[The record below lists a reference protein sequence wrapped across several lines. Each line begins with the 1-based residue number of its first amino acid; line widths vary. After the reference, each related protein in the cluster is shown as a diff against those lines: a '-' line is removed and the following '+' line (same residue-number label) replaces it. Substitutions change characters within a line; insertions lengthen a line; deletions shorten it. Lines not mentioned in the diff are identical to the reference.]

1 MADEENLIPWDE
13 PAFRLEL
20 TAAQL
25 KVTHT
30 ALKVFFDDLGHKERD
45 VQAVVLEGLS
55 KPPSEHDIR
64 AIHPRLASR
73 TRGLSTATA
82 SSPGAAPRAAPPR
95 NARGSVRGSRHHSR
109 AVQVVRAI

>member
-30 ALKVFFDDLGHKERD
+30 ALKVFFDDLGHEERD
-45 VQAVVLEGLS
+45 VQAVILEVLQKL
-55 KPPSEHDIR
+55 PSDQDLCVIDLR
-64 AIHPRLASR
+64 RNLTKR
-73 TRGLSTATA
+73 
-82 SSPGAAPRAAPPR
+82 RAAR
-95 NARGSVRGSRHHSR
+95 TA
-109 AVQVVRAI
+109 AA

>member
-30 ALKVFFDDLGHKERD
+30 ALKVFFDDLGHEERD
-45 VQAVVLEGLS
+45 VQAVILEVLQKL
-55 KPPSEHDIR
+55 PSDQDIR
-64 AIHPRLASR
+64 AIDLKRELAKR
-73 TRGLSTATA
+73 
-82 SSPGAAPRAAPPR
+82 RAAR
-95 NARGSVRGSRHHSR
+95 TA
-109 AVQVVRAI
+109 AA